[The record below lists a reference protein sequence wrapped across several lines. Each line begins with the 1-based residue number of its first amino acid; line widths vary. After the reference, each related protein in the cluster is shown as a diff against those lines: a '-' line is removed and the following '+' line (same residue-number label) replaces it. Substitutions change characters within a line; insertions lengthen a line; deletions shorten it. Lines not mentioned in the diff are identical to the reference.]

1 MTLAADIKPRL
12 KEILV
17 DRLKLDRAAES
28 IGDAEPLFGPEGLGL
43 DSIDALELV
52 IGVEQEFGVRIE
64 NEEVGTKLWLRSR
77 SWPRSSTASAPA
89 SPAPER
95 RAGAPASWLSPS
107 LGRSASRRP
116 GASAALRQRLLEPRI
131 PTARRRPLGRGDG
144 ASGRSPA
151 QATG

>member
-1 MTLAADIKPRL
+1 MTLAEDIKPRL

-64 NEEVGTKLWLRSR
+64 NEEVGTEALASIEKL
-77 SWPRSSTASAPA
+77 AAFIGGK
-89 SPAPER
+89 
-95 RAGAPASWLSPS
+95 RAGV
-107 LGRSASRRP
+107 
-116 GASAALRQRLLEPRI
+116 
-131 PTARRRPLGRGDG
+131 
-144 ASGRSPA
+144 
-151 QATG
+151 ATS